1 MAQPDRIT
9 QPHAESILG
18 PTVAA
23 FSVFMLE
30 SDHLLGPIEEKL
42 RQPRINVS
50 VSRDLDRKEFAFQ
63 LYQHQIL
70 SAAYSV
76 LVFTWERYRKA
87 VRYCGTP
94 EGSIVFGLSKY
105 GGASGRAAFE
115 KDFDRSWV
123 DEWNPGRNL
132 NSDYWFASVLRNA
145 IAHGQVSFDSG
156 TVNLYNVTAAGDK
169 NFAIRMWYGD
179 FRMLI
184 TRSLIS
190 FMDSVGPV
198 GGFAPLSAMLNAYR

>member
-87 VRYCGTP
+87 VRYSGTP
-94 EGSIVFGLSKY
+94 EGSIESIRRRERPRSFRERLRSQLGRRMEPRKKPQQRLLVCKRASQCHCTRASFLCFWYSGLVQCHSN
-105 GGASGRAAFE
+105 GRQELCYQDVVRGLPYADNTFL
-115 KDFDRSWV
+115 DQ
-123 DEWNPGRNL
+123 L
-132 NSDYWFASVLRNA
+132 
-145 IAHGQVSFDSG
+145 HG
-156 TVNLYNVTAAGDK
+156 
-169 NFAIRMWYGD
+169 
-179 FRMLI
+179 
-184 TRSLIS
+184 
-190 FMDSVGPV
+190 
-198 GGFAPLSAMLNAYR
+198 